1 MAFKDIHKLK
11 KIVEVQKES
20 IETEY
25 LVVGKDAFAISLYRE
40 LVQKFGEE
48 KVRLLSEDKIVS
60 SDLLFKGPSTLRG
73 DANKAVFKHLYPNVE
88 TQEINTPSIFYKDLT
103 WKAFGG
109 RSKSEA
115 LKHDE
120 EFYVPSYLKIK
131 EQDIYSWI
139 SEEETFYEELNQ
151 KAYQVKVKTV
161 HYNDGK
167 FTVECINGT
176 EFHTNMLFFGK
187 SPSFFLK
194 SFSELS
200 KLSNEFIQFC
210 ESTQTISGLYIKY
223 LFNKPL
229 SDLKETMFIPLSY
242 THEWGHFV
250 GEFKETSKGQLADF
264 FHYIDADHAS
274 EEDISRTIRALKKS
288 FEKIFENFSKI
299 NFTEFISLEDELAC
313 LKIDD
318 ELFHKSLTNDTE
330 LLNKLFF
337 IGKNAP
343 IDLSWCANN
352 SFEYSTKEISHLSR
366 ALLTEREVLKKI

>member
-20 IETEY
+20 IETDY
-25 LVVGKDAFAISLYRE
+25 LVVGKDAFAISLYKE
-40 LVQKFGEE
+40 LVQKFGED

-60 SDLLFKGPSTLRG
+60 SDLLFKGPSTVRG
-73 DANKAVFKHLYPNVE
+73 EANKAVFRLLYPNLAV
-88 TQEINTPSIFYKDLT
+88 QEINSPSIFYKDLT

-109 RSKSEA
+109 RSKSET
-115 LKHDE
+115 LKYDE
-120 EFYVPSYLKIK
+120 EFYVPSFFKVK
-131 EQDIYSWI
+131 EEELYPWI
-139 SEEETFYEELNQ
+139 SEDDSLYEELNQ
-151 KAYQVKVKTV
+151 KAYQVKVKKI

-176 EFHTNMLFFGK
+176 EFHTPKLFFGK
-187 SPSFFLK
+187 SPAFFLK
-194 SFSELS
+194 SFSDLS
-200 KLSNEFIQFC
+200 KLSNDFIQFC

-229 SDLKETMFIPLSY
+229 SDIKETMFIPLSY

-299 NFTEFISLEDELAC
+299 NLTEFISLEEELAC

-318 ELFHKSLTNDTE
+318 EVFHKSKSHDLDF
-330 LLNKLFF
+330 LNKLFF

-343 IDLSWCANN
+343 IDLDWCAMN
-352 SFEYSTKEISHLSR
+352 SFEYSTKEINHLSR
-366 ALLTEREVLKKI
+366 ALLVEREVLKKI